1 MGVIDFG
8 EESIET
14 NNARD
19 RLLGSSRTIATA
31 DHDRDLDPAQMANGR
46 SLTAHPF
53 NLEFTKAMQGS
64 RENNKVMEGTIA
76 AEILR
81 ADDADSAARVG
92 KGRTEAGR
100 GKEDR
105 AIGVGLENGGG
116 WLDAFGVAQDAGGS
130 RGVDWC
136 DGIVLEASIA
146 PSEDFFDGARNSV
159 RLGVEGK
166 LPLCPVGCGE
176 AVANI
181 LLPHWSG
188 GIAVRAAVAVGLPDL
203 GDCVV
208 GDTVGGR
215 SDRMAAGQRNAGREH
230 RGRAREYGRGVVEAN
245 GAIVHVS

>member
-19 RLLGSSRTIATA
+19 RLWGNSRTIATA
-31 DHDRDLDPAQMANGR
+31 DHDGDLDPAQMANGR
-46 SLTAHPF
+46 SLTTHPF
-53 NLEFTKAMQGS
+53 NLKFTKAMQGS

-116 WLDAFGVAQDAGGS
+116 WLDAFGVAQNAGGS
-130 RGVDWC
+130 RGVGWC
-136 DGIVLEASIA
+136 DGIVLEAPIA
-146 PSEDFFDGARNSV
+146 PSEDFFDSARNSV
-159 RLGVEGK
+159 RLGVEGE
-166 LPLCPVGCGE
+166 LPLRPAGCGE
-176 AVANI
+176 AVADV
-181 LLPHWSG
+181 LLPHWCG
-188 GIAVRAAVAVGLPDL
+188 GVAVRTAVAAGLPGL

-208 GDTVGGR
+208 GETVGCR
-215 SDRMAAGQRNAGREH
+215 SDRMAAG
-230 RGRAREYGRGVVEAN
+230 
-245 GAIVHVS
+245 